1 MFTYVFANPV
11 TGRQSPRSKLTAIA
25 LVVVGAVVLSTA
37 TVLGLHWAAASSRKV
52 PAMKQAQGLGFTK
65 LDREAPVVLLPSL
78 GGSGTVS
85 VAKLAGRPIVL
96 NFWASTC
103 VVCKSETPALAS
115 VARTLGGKVSFVGI
129 DSVDRRGPAMA
140 FISRY
145 HVPYPIG
152 FDPQGTAAIKYG
164 VVALPVTFFLSP
176 SGKTIMGENIGA
188 LTRSALRA
196 ILHNLYGTT

>member
-1 MFTYVFANPV
+1 MFANPV
-11 TGRQSPRSKLTAIA
+11 NGRQSPRSRLTAIA

-52 PAMKQAQGLGFTK
+52 PAMRQAQGLGFTK
-65 LDREAPVVLLPSL
+65 LDRQTPAVLLPTL
-78 GGSGTVS
+78 RGSGTVS
-85 VAKLAGRPIVL
+85 IAKLAGKPIVL

-103 VVCKSETPALAS
+103 EVCKSETPALAA
-115 VARTLGGKVSFVGI
+115 VARSLGGKVTFVGI
-129 DSVDRRGPAMA
+129 DSVDRHGPAMA
-140 FISRY
+140 FITKY

-152 FDPQGTAAIKYG
+152 FDPQGTAAIRFG

-188 LTRSALRA
+188 LTRGTLRA
-196 ILHNLYGTT
+196 ILRNLYGTA